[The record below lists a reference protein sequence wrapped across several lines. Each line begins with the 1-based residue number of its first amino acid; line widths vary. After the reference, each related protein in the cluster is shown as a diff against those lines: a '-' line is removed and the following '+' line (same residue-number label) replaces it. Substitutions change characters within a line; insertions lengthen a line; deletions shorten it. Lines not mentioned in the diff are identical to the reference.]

1 MLFGKKFNRAME
13 WLRNRNRD
21 KYDDDGKI
29 DYDNKGKMQKIDEK
43 IEKNDLLAMFIS
55 AAIVFVPI
63 IIVILGLF
71 VLIAYWFT

>member
-1 MLFGKKFNRAME
+1 ME

>member
-29 DYDNKGKMQKIDEK
+29 DYDNKGKMQKI
-43 IEKNDLLAMFIS
+43 EKNDLLAMFIS